1 MSDSMFAPKEIIPPA
16 YQQLEVLSVEKTD
29 TYGPQVAFKYR
40 IIGGEYDGYSFVDY
54 ASRDEDTGQINQG
67 TKAWGIY
74 EACLGHG
81 FHKRIKGLDDIVGK
95 QFVAK
100 VEQTKTGSR
109 NKVEFGT
116 AGPVPA
122 GGFGGN
128 AEGDDEP
135 EAPDFSH
142 LAS

>member
-1 MSDSMFAPKEIIPPA
+1 MFAPKEIIPSGF
-16 YQQLEVLSVEKTD
+16 QQLEVLSVENTD
-29 TYGPQVAFKYR
+29 TYGPQVAFKNKV
-40 IIGGEYDGYSFVDY
+40 IGGKHDGYTFVDY
-54 ASRDEDTGQINQG
+54 ASRDEDTGQIKQG
-67 TKAWGIY
+67 TKAWSIY
-74 EACLGHG
+74 EACLGQG
-81 FHKRIKGLDDIVGK
+81 FHRKISGLDDVVGK

-122 GGFGGN
+122 GGFGN
-128 AEGDDEP
+128 DDADEIEP
-135 EAPDFSH
+135 PDFSG

>member
-1 MSDSMFAPKEIIPPA
+1 MSDFAPKEIIPPG
-16 YQQLEVLSVEKTD
+16 YQQLEILSVEKTEQ
-29 TYGPQVAFKYR
+29 YGPQVAFKNKV
-40 IIGGEYDGYSFVDY
+40 IGGKYDGYTFVDY
-54 ASRDEDTGQINQG
+54 ASRDEDTGQIKQG
-67 TKAWGIY
+67 TKAWSIY
-74 EACLGHG
+74 DACLGAG
-81 FHKRIKGLDDIVGK
+81 FHKKIKDLDDIVGK

-128 AEGDDEP
+128 AEGGDEP
-135 EAPDFSH
+135 EAPDSSH

>member
-1 MSDSMFAPKEIIPPA
+1 MFAPKEIIPSGF
-16 YQQLEVLSVEKTD
+16 QQLEVLSVENTD
-29 TYGPQVAFKYR
+29 TYGPQVAFKNKV
-40 IIGGEYDGYSFVDY
+40 IGGEHDGYSFVDY
-54 ASRDEDTGQINQG
+54 ASRDEDTGQIKQG
-67 TKAWGIY
+67 TKAWSIY

-100 VEQTKTGSR
+100 VETTKTGSR

-116 AGPVPA
+116 VGPVPA

>member
-16 YQQLEVLSVEKTD
+16 FQQLEVISVENTE
-29 TYGPQVAFKYR
+29 TYGPQVAFKVKV
-40 IIGGEYDGYSFVDY
+40 IGGKHEGYTFVDY
-54 ASRDEDTGQINQG
+54 ATRDEDTGQINQG
-67 TKAWGIY
+67 TKAWSIY
-74 EACLGHG
+74 EACLGVG
-81 FHKRIKGLDDIVGK
+81 FHKKIKNPDDIVGK

-122 GGFGGN
+122 GGFGAN
-128 AEGDDEP
+128 AEDEDGG
-135 EAPDFSH
+135 PDFSH

>member
-1 MSDSMFAPKEIIPPA
+1 MGDFAPKEIIRPA

-29 TYGPQVAFKYR
+29 TYGPQVAFRLKVV
-40 IIGGEYDGYSFVDY
+40 GGKHDGYIFTDY
-54 ASRDEDTGQINQG
+54 ATRDEDTGQIRQG
-67 TKAWGIY
+67 TKGWSIY
-74 EACLGHG
+74 EACLGVG
-81 FHKRIKGLDDIVGK
+81 FHRKIKGLDDIVGK

-122 GGFGGN
+122 GGFGS
-128 AEGDDEP
+128 DDEDEIEP
-135 EAPDFSH
+135 PDFSG

>member
-1 MSDSMFAPKEIIPPA
+1 MFAPKEIIPPA

-29 TYGPQVAFKYR
+29 TYGPQVAFKTKV
-40 IIGGEYDGYSFVDY
+40 IGGKHDGYTFVDY
-54 ASRDEDTGQINQG
+54 ASRDEDTGQIKQG
-67 TKAWGIY
+67 TKAWSIY
-74 EACLGHG
+74 DACLGAG
-81 FHKRIKGLDDIVGK
+81 FHKKIKDLDDIVGK

-122 GGFGGN
+122 GGFKGG
-128 AEGDDEP
+128 DEP